1 MKPPAGC
8 IQCSSIW
15 VRPPGAVC
23 QSPAIHAISES
34 VWVVPPT
41 GAWLCGAG
49 TRANAKAPASAR
61 AAAIRRTCLDLIS
74 LPLGVLRV
82 FVVSFFSGFAVGSL
96 CPGEVSDPAGELRLR
111 NRCDVLTHGCC
122 RATQPGPSWSGKGV
136 GTHVGLILHGFLQGD
151 EAIPAFAQPRDAIP
165 KRHGVQLVAVD

>member
-82 FVVSFFSGFAVGSL
+82 FVVSFFSCFALGSSG
-96 CPGEVSDPAGELRLR
+96 PGEVGDRAGELRLR
-111 NRCDVLTHGCC
+111 NGCAVLTQGCG
-122 RATQPGPSWSGKGV
+122 RATRPGPTWSGKAA
-136 GTHVGLILHGFLQGD
+136 GTHVGLILHGFLHGD
-151 EAIPAFAQPRDAIP
+151 EAIPACAQRRDAIP
-165 KRHGVQLVAVD
+165 K